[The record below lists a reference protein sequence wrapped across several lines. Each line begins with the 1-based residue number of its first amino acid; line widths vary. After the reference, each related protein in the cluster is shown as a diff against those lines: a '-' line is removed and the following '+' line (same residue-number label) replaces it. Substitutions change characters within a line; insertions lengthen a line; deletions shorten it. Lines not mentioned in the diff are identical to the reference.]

1 MRLVSTI
8 NRNTFMIDAVRLG
21 AAVSMAFAGDCD
33 ACIRFIIAFR
43 SLSRA
48 DLVSSVA
55 VRGISAFY

>member
-21 AAVSMAFAGDCD
+21 AAVSMAFALDYD

-43 SLSRA
+43 FLSRA

-55 VRGISAFY
+55 VRGISAVY